1 MENRKWKTV
10 PKNVAFKGIFKT
22 LFTGFGYQTKF
33 SARQF
38 SIFTFPV
45 SILLFVCLCVPL
57 SVFAQDEIPND
68 VAAVPDKT
76 FSEAEKKSLD
86 NEKNVKKRTQLSIDF
101 MEARL
106 RTTEMLIQEPK
117 FQEALNEIGIYQ
129 GLLEDSFSF
138 LEKNDLKNDKVQD
151 NFRKLEIVL
160 RKHITRLELI
170 RREMTYKY
178 AWHVQKLMKFVREIR
193 AKAVEPLFS
202 DTVVPNNN
210 PK

>member
-1 MENRKWKTV
+1 MKKRNRLSV
-10 PKNVAFKGIFKT
+10 GS
-22 LFTGFGYQTKF
+22 YQLSVF
-33 SARQF
+33 F
-38 SIFTFPV
+38 CLVFVYFCLPSI
-45 SILLFVCLCVPL
+45 
-57 SVFAQDEIPND
+57 VFAQDEIPLD
-68 VAAVPDKT
+68 VAAVPDKK
-76 FSEAEKKSLD
+76 FSESEKKSLE
-86 NEKNVKKRTQLSIDF
+86 NEKNVKKRTQLSIDL
-101 MEARL
+101 MESRL

-129 GLLEDSFSF
+129 GLLEDSFKF
-138 LEKNDLKNDKVQD
+138 LEQNDLKNDKVQD

-202 DTVVPNNN
+202 DTVVPNNST
-210 PK
+210 K

>member
-1 MENRKWKTV
+1 MKRLTV
-10 PKNVAFKGIFKT
+10 IGLRCAV
-22 LFTGFGYQTKF
+22 LFCVSLSGY
-33 SARQF
+33 
-38 SIFTFPV
+38 
-45 SILLFVCLCVPL
+45 LMPL
-57 SVFAQDEIPND
+57 TVFAQDEIPGD

-76 FSEAEKKSLD
+76 FSESEKKSLD
-86 NEKNVKKRTQLSIDF
+86 GEKNVKKRTQLSIDL

-106 RTTEMLIQEPK
+106 RTTEMLVQEPK

-138 LEKNDLKNDKVQD
+138 LERNDLKNDKVQE

-178 AWHVQKLMKFVREIR
+178 AWHVQKLMKFVREVR

-202 DTVVPNNN
+202 DTVLPNND

>member
-1 MENRKWKTV
+1 MKQRKH
-10 PKNVAFKGIFKT
+10 
-22 LFTGFGYQTKF
+22 
-33 SARQF
+33 
-38 SIFTFPV
+38 
-45 SILLFVCLCVPL
+45 L
-57 SVFAQDEIPND
+57 SVSSYQLSVFFCFVLIYLSLSPTFFAQDEIPAD

-76 FSEAEKKSLD
+76 FSEAETKALEIKD
-86 NEKNVKKRTQLSIDF
+86 VKKRTQLSIDL

-106 RTTEMLIQEPK
+106 RTTETLVQEPK

-210 PK
+210 PI

>member
-1 MENRKWKTV
+1 MKQRKQLSV
-10 PKNVAFKGIFKT
+10 GS
-22 LFTGFGYQTKF
+22 YQLSVF
-33 SARQF
+33 F
-38 SIFTFPV
+38 CLV
-45 SILLFVCLCVPL
+45 FVYLCLPL
-57 SVFAQDEIPND
+57 IVFAQDEIPGD
-68 VAAVPDKT
+68 VAAVPDKA
-76 FSEAEKKSLD
+76 FSESEKKSLD
-86 NEKNVKKRTQLSIDF
+86 VEKNVKKRTQLSIDF

-106 RTTEMLIQEPK
+106 RTTEMLVQEPK

-129 GLLEDSFSF
+129 GLLEDSFNF
-138 LEKNDLKNDKVQD
+138 LEQNDLKNDKVQD

-178 AWHVQKLMKFVREIR
+178 AWHVQKLMKFVRVIR

-210 PK
+210 PI

>member
-1 MENRKWKTV
+1 MKQRKH
-10 PKNVAFKGIFKT
+10 
-22 LFTGFGYQTKF
+22 
-33 SARQF
+33 
-38 SIFTFPV
+38 
-45 SILLFVCLCVPL
+45 L
-57 SVFAQDEIPND
+57 SVSSYQLSVFFCFVLIYISLSPTFFAQDEIPAD
-68 VAAVPDKT
+68 VAAVPNKS
-76 FSEAEKKSLD
+76 FSESEKKSLD

-106 RTTEMLIQEPK
+106 RTTESLIQEPK

-210 PK
+210 PI